1 VNVGIYGGSF
11 NPPHIA
17 HVLAVSYVLA
27 TQDLARVLVVPT
39 FAHPLGKP
47 LTPFAHRVEMCSRS
61 FRDLRRV
68 EVSEIESQLGET
80 SRTLYTL
87 RALQAR
93 NPDWSMRLIVGADI
107 LEERDRW
114 FGWDEVV
121 RLAPPIILGR
131 QGFEHPEA
139 PFPLLPAVASRDL
152 RARIARGD
160 DVSALVPREALA
172 YAREHGLYAP

>member
-1 VNVGIYGGSF
+1 
-11 NPPHIA
+11 
-17 HVLAVSYVLA
+17 
-27 TQDLARVLVVPT
+27 
-39 FAHPLGKP
+39 
-47 LTPFAHRVEMCSRS
+47 
-61 FRDLRRV
+61 V

-93 NPDWSMRLIVGADI
+93 NPDWAMRLIVGADI

-121 RLAPPIILGR
+121 RLAPPIVLGR

-152 RARIARGD
+152 RARIARGE

-172 YAREHGLYAP
+172 YAREHALYAP